1 MNKYTIYNVPILKI
15 SESYEDSLLDII
27 KIRKFKNIIIFV
39 DNFFKKKKIF
49 KNSNLTRKIIYID
62 TTYEPTTN
70 LIDKLISKLSKKKID
85 CVIGFG
91 GGSILDISKAVSILL
106 KNKGKC
112 SKYVGWDKVQKPGY
126 TK

>member
-49 KNSNLTRKIIYID
+49 KNSNLTKKIIYID
-62 TTYEPTTN
+62 TAYEPTTDQIDR
-70 LIDKLISKLSKKKID
+70 LILKLKSKKK
-85 CVIGFG
+85 
-91 GGSILDISKAVSILL
+91 
-106 KNKGKC
+106 
-112 SKYVGWDKVQKPGY
+112 
-126 TK
+126 